1 MVMVSV
7 VSVKITRKS
16 PTRKR
21 FASTPTSA
29 FTLLACD
36 DASSAYCLILIRINL
51 LSDLDPNQFGSVCVP
66 AQGRRRGSRVENRFH
81 SPNYLIR
88 RYNSQSQNEIF

>member
-1 MVMVSV
+1 MVSV

-21 FASTPTSA
+21 FASTPTNA

-36 DASSAYCLILIRINL
+36 DALSAYCLILVRINL
-51 LSDLDPNQFGSVCVP
+51 ARFACL
-66 AQGRRRGSRVENRFH
+66 RRAVAAVRVKNRFH
-81 SPNYLIR
+81 RRLISYR
-88 RYNSQSQNEIF
+88 DTKINL

>member
-1 MVMVSV
+1 MVSV

-21 FASTPTSA
+21 FASTPINA

-36 DASSAYCLILIRINL
+36 DASSAYCLILVRINL
-51 LSDLDPNQFGSVCVP
+51 AWFARL
-66 AQGRRRGSRVENRFH
+66 RRAVAAVRV
-81 SPNYLIR
+81 
-88 RYNSQSQNEIF
+88 

>member
-1 MVMVSV
+1 MVSV

-21 FASTPTSA
+21 FASTPTNA

-36 DASSAYCLILIRINL
+36 DALSAYCLIFEIG
-51 LSDLDPNQFGSVCVP
+51 Q
-66 AQGRRRGSRVENRFH
+66 NRNVM
-81 SPNYLIR
+81 PTWLG
-88 RYNSQSQNEIF
+88 